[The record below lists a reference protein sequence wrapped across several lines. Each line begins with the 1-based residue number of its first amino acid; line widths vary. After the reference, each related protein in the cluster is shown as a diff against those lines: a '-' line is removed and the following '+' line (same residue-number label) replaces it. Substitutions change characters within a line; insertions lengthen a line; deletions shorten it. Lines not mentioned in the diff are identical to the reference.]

1 MNKTLLLTVILFI
14 GCSKIYAQI
23 GYLGFNF
30 TLGTS
35 YQLEN
40 SHSALAVGYGINY
53 EMIFPQRMKDK
64 EKIGSFSLIATYDNI
79 LKRAYDDNFEILSLR
94 RHEFGLGAGFD
105 FLNYLNEDY
114 PYIGFAGNTIL
125 KYQFRDLKSP
135 QVLTY
140 CNMIGF
146 SFKMNELYKGKFFMV
161 TEIDLQKA
169 IIDNQEYQFVYWGF
183 SFIVQRKLHQ
193 NSKIF
198 FENWI

>member
-1 MNKTLLLTVILFI
+1 MKRITLFTIAIFI
-14 GCSKIYAQI
+14 TCPKVYSQI
-23 GYLGFNF
+23 GYLGANF
-30 TLGTS
+30 TLGAS

-40 SHSALAVGYGINY
+40 SQSAVALGYGINY
-53 EMIFPQRMKDK
+53 EIIFPQRMRDK

-79 LKRAYDDNFEILSLR
+79 LKRGYNNNFEILSLR

-114 PYIGFAGNTIL
+114 PHTGFAGNTVL

-161 TEIDLQKA
+161 SEIDLQKA
-169 IIDNQEYQFVYWGF
+169 RIDNQEYQFAYWGF
-183 SFIVQRKLHQ
+183 SFIIQRKLHQ